1 MILDALTSRLETRIS
16 RVVTNVAERHGTE
29 QDVRA
34 VCLERADPTRL
45 ASHVARTIERYVK
58 ALLDRPFRRAVL
70 ERPCL
75 AERWPLGDGLEG
87 EDVPVDEAA
96 VLKILARY
104 EPGVRRWPIEV
115 AVLDLV
121 IALEKTGN
129 AKAKTMAKWMRAGD
143 PAAYAGHDQD
153 PTLGQHDQWL
163 IEHARHKGV
172 VPDDSPF
179 WAWPPIGCAV
189 IFASLRAVR
198 DDARRPTVP
207 IAAGKAS
214 RAALAVISQGPM
226 GPWVDTQ
233 IRNETFELVWK
244 GSPRPY
250 QLALPFRGSFEASV
264 IRGILQE
271 LHEDGLRDYLVL
283 HRMAARAGRTG
294 TFRWTWQEHRE
305 RTAYD
310 RRIAQDNLRD
320 VAAAAA
326 VTSRLWKLKGAEVRQ
341 SVTRADGA
349 KAWVRIGPF
358 GLIDIPA
365 AATMPDGSS
374 LERAAIALNPTL
386 YEGAHRDAD
395 QPNFALLPDE
405 ALRLDG
411 RMLRLA
417 TLTALDM
424 RYARDDGGVIV
435 RTAGALWEYVH
446 LRDGVP
452 EPKEWSRAD
461 DALHHALDQLQAAG
475 VIGGWTREPGPA
487 TPQAHYT
494 LRPPVWWRDQVVL
507 EVPPEMGLPQAQTPR
522 TGAELKTW
530 REKRGWT
537 QAELAKRFKVNEKT
551 IRRAEAEP
559 DKPVGR
565 SLAKATDEFRPE
577 MGGVPGILP
586 KGSNEG

>member
-1 MILDALTSRLETRIS
+1 MSLEALTSRLQTRIA
-16 RVVTNVAERHGTE
+16 RVANDVAERHGAE
-29 QDVRA
+29 QDVRS
-34 VCLERADPTRL
+34 VCLDRADTSRL
-45 ASHVARTIERYVK
+45 SECVARTIERYVK
-58 ALLDRPFRRAVL
+58 ALLERPFRRAVL
-70 ERPCL
+70 ERASL

-87 EDVPVDEAA
+87 EDVPIAEAA
-96 VLKILARY
+96 VLKTLARY

-115 AVLDLV
+115 AVLDLA
-121 IALEKTGN
+121 ITLEKTGN
-129 AKAKTMAKWMRAGD
+129 AKAKTMAKWLRAGD
-143 PAAYAGHDQD
+143 PAAYAGQDQD
-153 PTLGQHDQWL
+153 PTRWQHDQWL

-189 IFASLRAVR
+189 ILASLRAVR

-214 RAALAVISQGPM
+214 RAAIAVVSQGPR
-226 GPWVDTQ
+226 GPWIETQ
-233 IRNETFELVWK
+233 VRGNTFELVWN
-244 GSPRPY
+244 GRPRAY
-250 QLALPFRGSFEASV
+250 QLALPFRGAFEASI
-264 IRGILQE
+264 IRGILTE

-283 HRMAARAGRTG
+283 QRMAARAGRTG

-320 VAAAAA
+320 AEAAAE
-326 VTSRLWKLKGAEVRQ
+326 VTARLWKLKGAEVRQ

-365 AATMPDGSS
+365 AATMPDGAS

-405 ALRLDG
+405 ALTLDG
-411 RMLRLA
+411 RTLRLA
-417 TLTALDM
+417 TLLALDM

-461 DALHHALDQLQAAG
+461 DALQHALDQLQAAG
-475 VIGGWTREPGPA
+475 VRGGWTRAPGPA
-487 TPQAHYT
+487 APETHYT

-522 TGAELKTW
+522 TGAELRTW

-537 QAELAKRFKVNEKT
+537 QAELAKRFDVNVKT
-551 IRRAEAEP
+551 VKRAEAEP
-559 DKPVGR
+559 DKPLGR
-565 SLAKATDEFRPE
+565 ALAKALADFRPDL
-577 MGGVPGILP
+577 GGVPIPP
-586 KGSNEG
+586 KGSKDG